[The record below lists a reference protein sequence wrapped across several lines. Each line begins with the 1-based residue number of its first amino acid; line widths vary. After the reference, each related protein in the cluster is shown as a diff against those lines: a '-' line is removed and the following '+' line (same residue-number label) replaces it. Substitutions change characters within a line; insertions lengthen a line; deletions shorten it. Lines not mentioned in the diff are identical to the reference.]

1 MSRRTLVLLRVAV
14 LVAVGVFLYIRIA
27 AHQSTLAA
35 WDEWHLALEKADLR
49 LWTVMLL
56 LAVLNWGLEAAKWR
70 LLMAAVEPMGRV
82 RAFAA
87 TLAGTAI
94 GIFTPNRTGEFV
106 GRVLFLEPHNRWRG
120 GFASVL
126 GSIAQFAVTVVIGGA
141 AFVLWFPQQTKML
154 GGYWAGVAGAAL
166 VALVAVG
173 TLVFYFQP
181 RLLRQVVAK
190 LPFLRRLD
198 KDAAV
203 LDGFPVQTT
212 ATVLG
217 LSAMRYAVFA
227 VQYMVL
233 LAVVAD
239 MPWAISLI
247 AVPLIFLV
255 TTLVPTMML
264 TELGVRGSVAV
275 ALLVPTAQDPSPV
288 LLAAF
293 MLWAVNLALPAV
305 VGGFILLIH
314 RIKKPA

>member
-1 MSRRTLVLLRVAV
+1 MPRRTLVFFRVAV
-14 LVAVGVFLYIRIA
+14 LVAVGVFLYVRIA

-35 WDEWHLALEKADLR
+35 WGEWHEALEKADAR
-49 LWTVMLL
+49 LWTAMLL
-56 LAVLNWGLEAAKWR
+56 LAALNWGLESAKWR
-70 LLMAAVEPMGRV
+70 LLMTAVEPMGRL

-126 GSIAQFAVTVVIGGA
+126 GSIAQFAVTVVVGGA
-141 AFVLWFPQQTKML
+141 AFVLWFPRQTEVV

-173 TLVFYFQP
+173 TLLFYFEP
-181 RLLRQVVAK
+181 SLIRLLVAK

-203 LDGFPVQTT
+203 LDSFPVRSTS
-212 ATVLG
+212 AVLG
-217 LSAMRYAVFA
+217 LSALRYVVFA
-227 VQYMVL
+227 AQYIVL

-239 MPWAISLI
+239 MPWAISI
-247 AVPLIFLV
+247 ITVPLIFLA

-264 TELGVRGSVAV
+264 TELGIRGSVAV
-275 ALLVPTAQDPSPV
+275 ALLVPGMKDPSPV

-314 RIKKPA
+314 RTRKPA